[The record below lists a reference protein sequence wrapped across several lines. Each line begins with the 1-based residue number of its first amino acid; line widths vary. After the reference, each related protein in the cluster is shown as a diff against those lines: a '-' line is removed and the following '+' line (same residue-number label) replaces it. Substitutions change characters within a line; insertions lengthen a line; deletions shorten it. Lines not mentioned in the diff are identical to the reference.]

1 MTRRWRRASVIV
13 GATCVVLLVSGCQK
27 DTPLSEAAVRAG
39 TPGAVASGIAL
50 AVEGPTCSPLA
61 DQQLCSVGV
70 WYVNTTDASVE
81 IDATKLLVRD
91 SAGAYRSGTVD
102 AEASSLAID
111 AHGRQLVLWGVVL
124 PVDLQP
130 VGVVWTA
137 ADGSLASADVGG
149 AVSPSATPSESSTP
163 SASAPVTETPTP
175 TVSATPTTTPTPI
188 PPPTPTPKPTPKPK
202 PTKPKPSPSATTP
215 IGSIG

>member
-1 MTRRWRRASVIV
+1 MTGRRRSSITVLS
-13 GATCVVLLVSGCQK
+13 ATCLALLLSGCQK
-27 DTPLSEAAVRAG
+27 DTPLSEAAVRSG
-39 TPGAVASGIAL
+39 TPGALASGIAL

-61 DQQLCSVGV
+61 DKQLCSLGV
-70 WYVNTTDASVE
+70 WYVNTTGATVE

-102 AEASSLAID
+102 AAASSLEVA

-130 VGVVWTA
+130 VGVVWTS
-137 ADGSLASADVGG
+137 ADGSLASAAVGG
-149 AVSPSATPSESSTP
+149 AVSPSATPSSESATP
-163 SASAPVTETPTP
+163 TGSSSAPVTESATP
-175 TVSATPTTTPTPI
+175 TVSASPTAAPTPS
-188 PPPTPTPKPTPKPK
+188 PKPTPKPTPQPT
-202 PTKPKPSPSATTP
+202 TKPKPKPSATSP